1 VRIGVDGGCWS
12 NGRGYG
18 RFAREL
24 LRAMVALAPEDE
36 WVFLLDEQTA
46 DGFDLDG
53 ARVVAVRQRA
63 MPSRAAAADGYRSP
77 GDLLRFT
84 RAVWREKPAVFFSPS
99 VYTFF
104 PLPPRVPAVV
114 AIHDVIAERY
124 PELTLP
130 TARARLFWRAKV
142 RLARLQAAAV
152 ITVSEYSAD
161 ELVRVLGIPRERIH
175 VVEPAP
181 AAAYRPGSS
190 EAEIAQAVARFGLKA
205 NDGWFT
211 YVGGFNPHKRVDR
224 LVRAHAQ
231 VVRLMPDAAPHLLLV
246 GSVEGDVFHRNVE
259 EIRAATR
266 ESGTEGL
273 VHWAGYVPDDQL
285 RHLHAGAR
293 ALVLVSEAE
302 GFGLPAVEAAACATP
317 VIATRR
323 SPLPGLLAGGGIFVE
338 PGDEAALVDA
348 MTLLAT
354 EPARRDELGRRAAR
368 AAARLTWA
376 NGAAAAL
383 AVLRATAGNRGARPR
398 DAGGRRA
405 PDARQAALN

>member
-1 VRIGVDGGCWS
+1 MRICVDGGCWS

-24 LRAMVALAPEDE
+24 LRAMVTLAPEEE

-46 DGFDLDG
+46 AAFDLAG
-53 ARVVAVRQRA
+53 VRVVRVAQRA
-63 MPSRAAAADGYRSP
+63 EPARAAAADGYRSP
-77 GDLLRFT
+77 RDLLRFT
-84 RAVWREKPAVFFSPS
+84 RAVWRERPAVFFSPS

-104 PLPPRVPAVV
+104 PLPPGLPAVV

-142 RLARLQAAAV
+142 RLAMLQAAAV
-152 ITVSEYSAD
+152 LTVSEYSAA
-161 ELVRVLGIPRERIH
+161 ELRRVLGIARSRIH

-181 AAAYRPGSS
+181 AAAYRPGSTA
-190 EAEIAQAVARFGLKA
+190 AEIARAVARFGLA
-205 NDGWFT
+205 AEDGWFT
-211 YVGGFNPHKRVDR
+211 YVGGFNPHKRVER
-224 LVRAHAQ
+224 LVRAHGQ
-231 VVRLMPDAAPHLLLV
+231 VVRRMAGAPPRLLLV

-259 EIRAATR
+259 EIRTAIR

-273 VHWAGYVPDDQL
+273 VHWAGYVPDDEL

-302 GFGLPAVEAAACATP
+302 GFGLPAVEAAACGAP
-317 VIATRR
+317 VIATCE
-323 SPLPGLLAGGGIFVE
+323 SPLPRILAGGGLFVA
-338 PGDEAALVDA
+338 PGDEAALIDA

-354 EPARRDELGRRAAR
+354 ERDRRDELGRGAAR

-376 NGAAAAL
+376 NGAATAL
-383 AVLRATAGNRGARPR
+383 DVLRATAGDRDARGARR
-398 DAGGRRA
+398 RRA
-405 PDARQAALN
+405 PNARQAALI